1 MARVGLAV
9 ALVPQG
15 ELALLR
21 LLKLLRGRSE
31 EDQDTFKGDIG
42 PHGGDE
48 VSSMEGDNP
57 PVGVR
62 VEDSAQTPC
71 L

>member
-1 MARVGLAV
+1 M
-9 ALVPQG
+9 P
-15 ELALLR
+15 
-21 LLKLLRGRSE
+21 E
-31 EDQDTFKGDIG
+31 EDQDTFKRNMG
-42 PHGGDE
+42 PHAGDE

-62 VEDSAQTPC
+62 VKDSAETQC